1 MSDNKELKFETNY
14 KNDRMNSDDNDKND
28 SASHDDDRHSNQID
42 KPNQNP
48 TQHNVGYTK
57 TEKSRPSDTY
67 PHTCSIISQN
77 MNGLGILNDDK
88 LEKASHSL
96 LISKSMRIACRK
108 HGNWE
113 NTWES
118 SEYTRCFITGLRRN
132 HSGKDKQ
139 VLESWSSCAQ
149 N

>member
-48 TQHNVGYTK
+48 TQQNVGHTK

-88 LEKASHSL
+88 LEKFVSL
-96 LISKSMRIACRK
+96 IIDQQINAYCLQETWKLGEYMRIIRIYTVFH
-108 HGNWE
+108 HGIKKKPQ
-113 NTWES
+113 
-118 SEYTRCFITGLRRN
+118 RQG
-132 HSGKDKQ
+132 
-139 VLESWSSCAQ
+139 
-149 N
+149 